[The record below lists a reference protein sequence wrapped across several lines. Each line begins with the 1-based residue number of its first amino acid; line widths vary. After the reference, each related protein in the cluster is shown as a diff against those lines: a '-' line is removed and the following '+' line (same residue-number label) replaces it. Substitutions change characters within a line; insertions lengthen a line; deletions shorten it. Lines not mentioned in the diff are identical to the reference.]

1 MPVYG
6 ERSKGRGGRKP
17 SGSAKSS
24 TVTPFFIKW
33 PFNII
38 VPTVSYSPIPVG
50 VNPNP
55 DTLPGINL
63 DNGFNVLFNFSGI
76 VNTNYGQLALAP
88 IAAAGIYFAAKAK
101 LYRADGTTQD
111 LFWKLEPFQLIGAQN
126 YQNAPVSTTNPG
138 AGSEDGVALLYS
150 MLNVPQASCFYY
162 DVPPVGQ
169 PFNEVL
175 YPGDRIVI
183 LYPKIQTN
191 NPPVQAQSANGQQL
205 QSIGGPDIV
214 IDFG

>member
-55 DTLPGINL
+55 DTLPGVNL
-63 DNGFNVLFNFSGI
+63 DDGFNVLFNFSGV

-88 IAAAGIYFAAKAK
+88 IAAAGIYFEGKAE
-101 LYRADGTTQD
+101 LFRADGSTEG
-111 LFWKLEPFQLIGAQN
+111 LFWRLEPFQLIGAQN

-150 MLNVPQASCFYY
+150 MLNVPQASCFTYLG
-162 DVPPVGQ
+162 PGGQ
-169 PFNEVL
+169 PFDGIL

-183 LYPKIQTN
+183 YNPRIKTN
-191 NPPVQAQSANGQQL
+191 NPPVQAQSASGQQL
-205 QSIGGPDIV
+205 QSTGGPNIV
-214 IDFG
+214 IDFD